1 MGYPLWTIS
10 PRKGDS
16 QYDAAVKSHMAMQI
30 EEIMGSL
37 FESDDYKNKTT
48 KEDKIVAIH
57 EMMKLVKVEALEPAQ
72 AEMGELEN
80 TTKFNPV
87 DRAAWGK
94 VPKVYKDK
102 VERDY
107 FEEYGVSISN
117 DGAYLKAL
125 DLYKDAQSQ
134 YNPK

>member
-1 MGYPLWTIS
+1 LWTIA

-16 QYDAAVKSHMAMQI
+16 QYDASVKSHMAMQI

-37 FESDDYKNKTT
+37 FESDYYKNMTI
-48 KEDKIVAIH
+48 KEDKILAIH
-57 EMMKLVKVEALEPAQ
+57 EMMKIVKVEALEPAQ
-72 AEMGELEN
+72 AEMGEMES
-80 TTKFNPV
+80 TMEFNPV

-94 VPKVYKDK
+94 VPKKYKDK
-102 VERDY
+102 IERNY

-117 DGAYLKAL
+117 DGAYLQAL

-134 YNPK
+134 FKQN